1 MAIVQ
6 ISKIQVRSGSL
17 VDLPQLDE
25 AEFGW
30 ASDDKRLFIGKTTP
44 NENVEVLTSYSQLNF
59 SQIVGSYGNLDIANT
74 VADGEILTFDG
85 ANWVNRGGSAGG
97 LISLGNISNVQ
108 IDGGAIGYIMETDG
122 AGNLAWTPK
131 GTLYS
136 AITNFHPTTFT
147 GSIAEATV
155 TAGSF
160 VIGQTYQIKT
170 VGTTNF
176 VTIGA
181 SANTID
187 VVFTATGVGTGDGTA
202 YLTTLTVTAVSSG
215 YIGVNS
221 AIQTSV
227 MTITSGTY
235 VVSQITGTVGL
246 VGTYY
251 LNKHHT
257 LSSTTIYGPLLMQ
270 VANTVPYTNGTEI
283 SISGVQGVSN
293 ATVNGLTFYLSIT
306 ANYASSGNV
315 ALYTDFARV
324 LPTNGTTVTYTNAPN
339 AIATAQIGSG
349 SGGAGAIGG
358 SNGMVQFNS
367 SGIFNGDSGF
377 TFNLTAPKTLTV
389 DGNFNISNVVASN
402 TISATQFISNI
413 AIGTPPL
420 IITSTTLV
428 PNLYVARANVSD
440 NDVVTTQTTG
450 TFFPTFVSSSGTGN
464 LAMGSN
470 ANLSF
475 NAATGNLSTTLLKV
489 TSSANVGNLGTA
501 GLIIATGNITGGN
514 LITAGFA
521 NIASN
526 ANIGTTLSVVGN
538 ANVGNLG
545 TTTAIITTGNITT
558 INSGL
563 LQSGT
568 SNITLTANGS
578 VSTTVAGNANILVAT
593 GTGVNVAGTLN
604 VTGNANVNNL
614 GTATAIITTG
624 NITTINSGLL
634 QNGNSNITLTANSD
648 VTIYVA
654 GNANARLTAT
664 STGIVANGTLS
675 VSGNISAPFFIGNVQ
690 GNISGTLVVP
700 GSNTAVIFNY
710 TGNANASDAFK
721 FNYAANVLTVIGNI
735 VSSGAGNVFSGNGS
749 ALTALNASNVSSGT
763 LAQARLANASVTLGN
778 TALTLGDT
786 VTTVAGL
793 TSVTSA
799 SFVGELTGNASGSA
813 ATVTTNAQPNIT
825 STGNLNSATVINNST
840 GYNIQLPGVVGS
852 ATTYSRLKSLSS
864 RGTLAAPTQIQ
875 SGDIVLII
883 AAESYTG
890 SAFTGTGTI
899 QITTTDIITSANRGS
914 KIEFIGIRAGAAIG
928 YTASWDGA
936 TLQVDGNVA
945 ANGVFSGNGSSLTAL
960 NASNVSSGTLAQVR
974 LANASV
980 TLGSTALTLG
990 STVTTVAGLT
1000 SVTSTTFVGSLTG
1013 AATTAGSAT
1022 TAGTVTTAAQPN
1034 ITSVGTLTTLTVANT
1049 GTSALTVGASGS
1061 ASYTTLAVRSGTG
1074 YNSTIIF
1081 ESQKIAGGD
1090 NKYAYLIQRGQTGN
1104 NFNGH
1109 IIVNVATGN
1118 GTYLDVAY
1126 FNPAGVTITGAITT
1140 NAITTGSNVTAGTIT
1155 GDWTLTAGSKLN
1167 ATYADLAEYYEAD
1180 AAYEPGTVLEFGGD
1194 KEVTIAEDS
1203 TIKVAGVVSTNPAYI
1218 MNSLCLGTHTVAIA
1232 LQGRVPTKVRG
1243 KIRKGDMLI
1252 SGGNGFARPA
1262 KTSPMMG
1269 TVIGKAL
1276 ENFDGEGVIEV
1287 AISRM

>member
-147 GSIAEATV
+147 GSIAEATI

-181 SANTID
+181 SASTID
-187 VVFTATGVGTGDGTA
+187 VVFTATGAGTGDGDA

-389 DGNFNISNVVASN
+389 DGNFNISNVQASN

-440 NDVVTTQTTG
+440 NDVVTTQITG
-450 TFFPTFVSSSGTGN
+450 TFFPTFVSSSSTGN

-475 NAATGNLSTTLLKV
+475 NAATGNLSTTLLNV
-489 TSSANVGNLGTA
+489 TSNANVGNLGTA
-501 GLIIATGNITGGN
+501 GRIIATGNITGGN

-521 NIASN
+521 NV
-526 ANIGTTLSVVGN
+526 GTTLSVVGN
-538 ANVGNLG
+538 ANVNNLG
-545 TTTAIITTGNITT
+545 TNTAIITTGNITT

-563 LQSGT
+563 LQSG
-568 SNITLTANGS
+568 
-578 VSTTVAGNANILVAT
+578 
-593 GTGVNVAGTLN
+593 
-604 VTGNANVNNL
+604 
-614 GTATAIITTG
+614 
-624 NITTINSGLL
+624 
-634 QNGNSNITLTANSD
+634 NSNITLTANSN

-654 GNANARLTAT
+654 GNANAILTAT
-664 STGIVANGTLS
+664 STGIVANGTMA
-675 VSGNISAPFFIGNVQ
+675 VSGNISAPFFNGNVV

-710 TGNANASDAFK
+710 SGNANASDAFK
-721 FNYAANVLTVIGNI
+721 FDYVANVLTVIGNI

-749 ALTALNASNVSSGT
+749 SLTALNASNVSSGT
-763 LAQARLANASVTLGN
+763 LAQARLANDSVTLGN
-778 TALTLGDT
+778 TALTLG
-786 VTTVAGL
+786 
-793 TSVTSA
+793 
-799 SFVGELTGNASGSA
+799 N
-813 ATVTTNAQPNIT
+813 
-825 STGNLNSATVINNST
+825 
-840 GYNIQLPGVVGS
+840 
-852 ATTYSRLKSLSS
+852 
-864 RGTLAAPTQIQ
+864 
-875 SGDIVLII
+875 
-883 AAESYTG
+883 
-890 SAFTGTGTI
+890 
-899 QITTTDIITSANRGS
+899 
-914 KIEFIGIRAGAAIG
+914 
-928 YTASWDGA
+928 
-936 TLQVDGNVA
+936 
-945 ANGVFSGNGSSLTAL
+945 
-960 NASNVSSGTLAQVR
+960 
-974 LANASV
+974 
-980 TLGSTALTLG
+980 
-990 STVTTVAGLT
+990 TVTTVAGLT
-1000 SVTSTTFVGSLTG
+1000 SVTSTTFTSNVAVGTAPFVVTSTTQVANLHVATAGLATYASTANAVAG
-1013 AATTAGSAT
+1013 ANVSGAVSYATTANAVAGANVSGAVSYATTANAVAGGNVSGTVANATYAVSAG

-1049 GTSALTVGASGS
+1049 GTSALTVGASSGS
-1061 ASYTTLAVRSGTG
+1061 SYTSLAVRSGTG

-1081 ESQKIAGGD
+1081 ESQKLIGGD
-1090 NKYAYLIQRGQTGN
+1090 NKYAFLQQKGQTGN

-1109 IIVNVATGN
+1109 IFVTVSTGN
-1118 GTYLDVAY
+1118 GTYSDVAY